1 MAKRLTKALRG
12 KRRWIGF
19 RFTGFERRDQLS
31 EHLAGIDA
39 RLFDMEGDLA
49 IVCVRLEN
57 YPASRKHLS
66 EGPFESLSSSGKI
79 SCVRERLGLPR
90 PKRKR

>member
-1 MAKRLTKALRG
+1 MAKRVTKALRG
-12 KRRWIGF
+12 KRRWSGF
-19 RFTGFERRDQLS
+19 RFTGFENRNQLS
-31 EHLAGIDA
+31 EHLAVIDA

-57 YPASRKHLS
+57 YPAAREYLA
-66 EGPFESLSSSGKI
+66 EDPFESLSSSGKI

>member
-31 EHLAGIDA
+31 EHLTGIDA

-49 IVCVRLEN
+49 IVCVHLEN
-57 YPASRKHLS
+57 YPAARKHLS
-66 EGPFESLSSSGKI
+66 QEPFESLTSSGKI
-79 SCVRERLGLPR
+79 TCVRERLGLAR
-90 PKRKR
+90 PERKR

>member
-19 RFTGFERRDQLS
+19 RFTGFENRNQLS
-31 EHLAGIDA
+31 EHLAVIDA

-57 YPASRKHLS
+57 YPSAREYLS
-66 EGPFESLSSSGKI
+66 GAPFESLSSSGKI